1 MQAEF
6 PGIRADFSQQPVPA
20 LGNALADGND
30 FLSVSIVLY
39 QSSSEEFA
47 ATLRALAKAVSRVSG
62 WLPVRLFL
70 INNDPAATEQGSD
83 LFSCADGMQVD
94 YLCGHGNVGF
104 GAGHNL
110 VLEKIGGFHLIL
122 NPDAELAED
131 ALENALAFMKRHPDC
146 GLLSPFATWEDGR
159 RQYLCKRYPTILDL
173 LLRGF
178 APAFV
183 KRLFKNRLDYY
194 EMYGVTEEKMVWDPP
209 IISGCFMLFRCD
221 VLQRLGGFDPAYFLY
236 FEDFDLSLRAAKI
249 TRLAYVPSVRIVHHG
264 GHASRKGFRH
274 IAMFGRSALRF
285 FRTHGWRL
293 A

>member
-1 MQAEF
+1 MVVFKSPPEEITAT
-6 PGIRADFSQQPVPA
+6 IRA
-20 LGNALADGND
+20 L
-30 FLSVSIVLY
+30 
-39 QSSSEEFA
+39 E
-47 ATLRALAKAVSRVSG
+47 KAVTMVPGRR
-62 WLPVRLFL
+62 PVRLFV
-70 INNDPAATEQGSD
+70 IDNDPAAVGQEDNRVALGED
-83 LFSCADGMQVD
+83 LPVE

-110 VLEKIGGFHLIL
+110 VLGKTGGYHLIL

-131 ALENALAFMKRHPDC
+131 ALEQALAFMERHPDC
-146 GLLSPFATWEDGR
+146 GLLTPLATWGNGQ
-159 RQYLCKRYPTILDL
+159 RQYLCKRFPTILDL
-173 LLRGF
+173 LLRGL
-178 APAFV
+178 APVFV
-183 KRLFKNRLDYY
+183 KHLFKNRLDYY

-209 IISGCFMLFRCD
+209 IVSGCFMLFRRD

-285 FRTHGWRL
+285 FRTHGWRFT
-293 A
+293 